1 MKDYFDLASKNSEIR
16 EQIDII
22 KPNALFEI
30 CRDPGFLSAHMLAT
44 KITQSIPPYL
54 RESAQL
60 NKFLEFCD
68 SATLKAIRETAI
80 ATSKLINPNVLGLVQ
95 SIPHSPMAE
104 FIKSNS
110 IASSS
115 FIHSETVKSISPGI
129 VKTTLAQRN
138 VGSVADELLSEKM
151 KLSFSETNQPDIS
164 NTCVPDTITIPIGNH
179 HVKIRTD
186 LFLSIVVV
194 IIELTMN
201 LLLSSTPQ
209 SASHPDETQIE
220 CQQTQEEILQWQTH
234 AILELLHDKDTSVSS
249 QAESLQELKEFFESQ
264 NSEIQLLKES
274 DTIQNSEIQ
283 ELKSS
288 QNSDELSPDNKNVSA
303 NTVLEK

>member
-60 NKFLEFCD
+60 NKFLEFYD

-164 NTCVPDTITIPIGNH
+164 NTSDYVTVPESTIKEICVPDTITIPIGNH
-179 HVKIRTD
+179 HVKIPVSLHSCCNNRTYD
-186 LFLSIVVV
+186 EFIIILNTSICVP
-194 IIELTMN
+194 
-201 LLLSSTPQ
+201 SR
-209 SASHPDETQIE
+209 
-220 CQQTQEEILQWQTH
+220 
-234 AILELLHDKDTSVSS
+234 
-249 QAESLQELKEFFESQ
+249 
-264 NSEIQLLKES
+264 
-274 DTIQNSEIQ
+274 
-283 ELKSS
+283 
-288 QNSDELSPDNKNVSA
+288 
-303 NTVLEK
+303 